1 VIYLTPTRC
10 CSLCRKRNSK
20 ENLYRI
26 VADNGSAILDEKQ
39 NINSRGMYICKNKKC
54 IENFIK
60 VIDKSK
66 FNLKINIDRDSL
78 KKVLELLLIRMG
90 E

>member
-1 VIYLTPTRC
+1 MAPVRC
-10 CSLCRKRNSK
+10 CSLCRKRNDK
-20 ENLYRI
+20 DNLYRI
-26 VADNGSAILDEKQ
+26 VANNGSAILDEKQ
-39 NINSRGMYICKNKKC
+39 NINSRGIYICKNKKC

-66 FNLKINIDRDSL
+66 FNLKISMSYISL

>member
-1 VIYLTPTRC
+1 LF
-10 CSLCRKRNSK
+10 
-20 ENLYRI
+20 RI

-60 VIDKSK
+60 AIDKSK
-66 FNLKINIDRDSL
+66 FNLKINISYDSL
-78 KKVLELLLIRMG
+78 KEILKLLLIRMG